1 MSTSWRTGA
10 NRRGVA
16 PASYVLATAPGAPV
30 VVDADTMALL
40 KPGWFL
46 INVGHTA
53 DEIDLS
59 ALPERRAVLPFVE
72 ACRVGDH
79 EVYLLAGGSMT
90 NLTAGHGDSLNAFDI
105 TSAVM
110 VAGVGFIATVDEA
123 WPNAVHPLPASGW
136 RRVPA
141 TIARGQAN
149 RCVPS
154 RYSGRSN
161 LRRYADESR
170 LL

>member
-1 MSTSWRTGA
+1 
-10 NRRGVA
+10 VA
-16 PASYVLATAPGAPV
+16 VTPG
-30 VVDADTMALL
+30 VVDAGTMALL
-40 KPGWFL
+40 KPGCFL

-79 EVYLLAGGSMT
+79 EVYLLAGGSMA

-123 WPNAVHPLPASGW
+123 WPNAVHPLPEAVW
-136 RRVPA
+136 RRVA
-141 TIARGQAN
+141 EHA
-149 RCVPS
+149 V
-154 RYSGRSN
+154 N
-161 LRRYADESR
+161 LEGG
-170 LL
+170 